1 MKPLSIDFGNL
12 IKSHRNKANIS
23 QSELA
28 HLLKISSQLLYKY
41 ENNLSLPTICRF
53 FEICAILS
61 IKVDKIIDE
70 IYNTCNNNINN
81 NDVNSGDENITYGS
95 QSSFVLGYQI
105 HDPSNLKLFKKL
117 RRKFT
122 QVKCAEMQ
130 KLLFEVNKKLL
141 SKSLEELQY
150 INKILK

>member
-1 MKPLSIDFGNL
+1 MKPQLIDFGSL
-12 IKSHRNKANIS
+12 IKSYRSQANIS

-41 ENNLSLPTICRF
+41 EHNLSLPTICRF
-53 FEICAILS
+53 FEICAILN
-61 IKVDKIIDE
+61 IKVDNIIDE
-70 IYNTCNNNINN
+70 IYNSSCNHTNNGF
-81 NDVNSGDENITYGS
+81 DSGKEESKNGN
-95 QSSFVLGYQI
+95 QKSFFLGYHI
-105 HDPSNLKLFKKL
+105 KDPSNLKLFKNL
-117 RRKFT
+117 RRKFS
-122 QVKCAEMQ
+122 QIECADMQ